1 MPLGHERMAVLI
13 NSQQLPHKTRLFNT
27 VSRMGEELIRLEPF
41 QRVYRQLMQLSG
53 RTQKDDPTPMKIY

>member
-1 MPLGHERMAVLI
+1 
-13 NSQQLPHKTRLFNT
+13 
-27 VSRMGEELIRLEPF
+27 MGEELIRLEPF